1 MSGGNTYLEEFRVGV
16 EAGGSYGVAVVPTRR
31 QYFAPGGGL
40 TPGGTAVVNTVVTG
54 DRAQDVSGRPGVSA
68 PAGTYSLPAAAD
80 TILEFLSLGLTDTP
94 VVTTPGG
101 GTTTRLH
108 TYTGP
113 GTALKSGTLQWHDG
127 ARPWQQTGVYAD
139 TGAIALAANG
149 EATLSGSLFG
159 KAHTQTA
166 LTGTPTA
173 YTPLQSAGW
182 EVKLYIDAVSGTDN
196 YGTTL
201 IAAADSTTQA
211 NIPLFNNALGRLYT
225 GANTRDMQQA
235 VINPFQAAGSVT
247 FRAAGARALTE
258 YNDFVAG
265 TYKRL
270 RFMIGDNV
278 ILEGAL
284 TAFVT
289 VDIQVMWTEFNLVNE
304 EAGVRTYVA
313 SYRYI
318 KDNTNSLALRVRA
331 QNSRASAF

>member
-1 MSGGNTYLEEFRVGV
+1 VAGNTFLEEFRVGV
-16 EAGGSYGVAVVPTRR
+16 ETVYGTAVVPTRR
-31 QYFAPGGGL
+31 LYLAPGGGL
-40 TPGGTAVVNTVVTG
+40 TPGGTAVVNPVVTG
-54 DRAQDVSGRPGVSA
+54 DRAQDVSGRPGATA
-68 PAGTYSLPAAAD
+68 PAGTYSLPVATD
-80 TILEFLSLGLTDTP
+80 TILEWLSLGLNDTP
-94 VVTTPGG
+94 SVTTPGG

-139 TGAIALAANG
+139 TGAIAIAANG
-149 EATLSGSLFG
+149 QATLSGSLFG

-166 LTGTPTA
+166 LTGAPTA
-173 YTPLQSAGW
+173 YTPIPHAGW
-182 EVKLYIDAVSGTDN
+182 EWKFYVDPVAGSDN

-201 IAAADSTTQA
+201 IAAADSLTQA
-211 NIPLFNNALGRLYT
+211 QIPLFNNALGRLYT

-270 RFMIGDNV
+270 KFAFGDNI
-278 ILEGAL
+278 ILEGVL
-284 TAFVT
+284 TAYVA
-289 VDIQVMWTEFNLVNE
+289 VDIQVMWTEFNLINE
-304 EAGVRTYVA
+304 EGGVRTYVA
-313 SYRYI
+313 SFRYI
-318 KDNTNSLALRVRA
+318 KDQTNAFAIRVRA
-331 QNSRASAF
+331 QNSRAAVFA